1 MTTKPLIT
9 LTLAGLMAASLVSS
23 GCSESSEGEV
33 AGAADMQALAEEA
46 YIYAFPILM
55 SYKTMYQY
63 SVKPGT
69 SQFKAPFNQLMNTAR
84 VYGPQDTTV
93 ISANSD
99 TPYSLLWTDLR
110 AEPIVLTF
118 PEIETKRYFVAQ
130 TQDLSTYL
138 LPYVGSRV
146 TGNKGGTF
154 MITGPDWNGDKPAG
168 VDKLIPSKTDFAF
181 TVYRTQL
188 FNPGD
193 LDNVTKIQTGYKVE
207 TLSAFLGKPA
217 PAAAPQLDFPDWG
230 DQKEPGND
238 FIRYLN
244 FCLQHITPDATEK
257 ALWEKLAPIG
267 VGPGRAFD
275 YAKLPAEQQATIAK
289 GVAAASQKI
298 IDTTPKYADAITGQ
312 TRENYE
318 HHWIYRAIVT
328 KMGWGANDPHEASY
342 PLLQVDGGGNKL
354 DASQHKYTI
363 TFAKGKLPPVK
374 AFWSLTMYDGKSQLM
389 IENPINRYLLN
400 SPMLPDM
407 KKNADGSLT
416 CVFRGMPITVPGS
429 CRSRFRN
436 HADQDSGMMSITIPG

>member
-1 MTTKPLIT
+1 MSTQN
-9 LTLAGLMAASLVSS
+9 LVK
-23 GCSESSEGEV
+23 
-33 AGAADMQALAEEA
+33 EA

-63 SVKPGT
+63 SVGSDNPN
-69 SQFKAPFNQLMNTAR
+69 FKAPFNQLKNTAR

-93 ISANSD
+93 VTANSD

-118 PEIETKRYFVAQ
+118 PEIEANRYFVAQ

-138 LPYVGSRV
+138 LPYIGSRT
-146 TGNKGGTF
+146 TGNKGGTY
-154 MITGPDWNGDKPAG
+154 MITGPDWKSDKPEG
-168 VDKLIPSKTDFAF
+168 IDMLIPSETDFAF

-193 LDNVTKIQTGYKVE
+193 LDNVKKIQTGYKVQ
-207 TLSAFLGKPA
+207 TLSSYLGKPA
-217 PAAAPQLDFPDWG
+217 PAAAPKLDFPHWG
-230 DQKEPGND
+230 GQKEPGND

-244 FCLQHITPDATEK
+244 FCLQFMRPDAEDK
-257 ALWEKLAPIG
+257 AMWEKLAPIG
-267 VGPGRAFD
+267 VGTGKVFD
-275 YAKLPAEQQATIAK
+275 YAKLPADQQAAIAE
-289 GVAAASQKI
+289 GVKAASQKI
-298 IDTTPKYADAITGQ
+298 IDASPQYADVITGQ
-312 TRENYE
+312 TRENYK
-318 HHWIYRAIVT
+318 HNWIYRAVVT

-342 PLLQVDGGGNKL
+342 PLLQVDGDGNKL
-354 DASQHKYTI
+354 DASKHNYTI

-374 AFWSLTMYDGKSQLM
+374 AFWSLTMYDGKTQLM

-416 CVFRGMPITVPGS
+416 LYLQKDSPGKDLEANWLPAPNGPFYVLLRLYWPKQAFLDKTWKVP
-429 CRSRFRN
+429 
-436 HADQDSGMMSITIPG
+436 AIQIVK